1 MKLDLSVVKNES
13 VVKFEKSLKA
23 VKKHFEN
30 NLFLALS
37 SAAYEIDSDKK
48 NQVEIQLS
56 DLLDDELNKFL
67 NSFHICMN
75 KASSLVENSLG
86 D

>member
-13 VVKFEKSLKA
+13 VIKFEKSLKA
-23 VKKHFEN
+23 VKKHFDN

-37 SAAYEIDSDKK
+37 SAAFEIDADKK
-48 NQVEIQLS
+48 NQVEEQLI
-56 DLLDDELNKFL
+56 DLLNDELSKAL
-67 NSFHICMN
+67 HSFHVCMN
-75 KASSLVENSLG
+75 KASSLIENTLG

>member
-13 VVKFEKSLKA
+13 IVKFEKSLKS

-48 NQVEIQLS
+48 DQVEVQLQ
-56 DLLDDELNKFL
+56 DLLSDELNKAL

-75 KASSLVENSLG
+75 KASLLVENSLG

>member
-13 VVKFEKSLKA
+13 VVKFEKSLKSI
-23 VKKHFEN
+23 KKHFEN

-48 NQVEIQLS
+48 DQVEVQLQ
-56 DLLDDELNKFL
+56 DLLSDELNKSL